1 MFNKLLGTWAAASLL
16 LFSPSVVT
24 LAAQV
29 STPQEQLNNG
39 LVQEGE
45 TTNGERTNLTSS
57 SSEIPTLESSSVE
70 SSTKPSESSTDVA
83 DKSSDTSQSTTQT
96 TSSSET
102 TASSEKKVKIA
113 AQAAATEVSTW
124 ADFVKAMKDTSVSA
138 IKVTADLTA
147 TSAGP
152 TVTRTVDVDFGSHTL
167 DLKGQTLTI
176 NTPGDVIIHN
186 LQLTGLTAGFL
197 GTGTGT
203 LELTDNFSSVAGN
216 AAGIAS
222 MKAGNV
228 IFDGVTMNYDRV
240 PDSKAT
246 TANPSIISTNFT
258 ITNKSVVVSDAQN
271 FFASGSAAG
280 GQVRIDGGSEVT
292 TNSNKDKTN
301 IATIWDIERQSDIWI
316 TDNSTVSLNGN
327 ATGDNGLMAI
337 VALKTTLN
345 VTGNSQLK
353 AIANNSSAVLLQSDG
368 GAFNV
373 DDHSS
378 IDLTSNGEKDNA
390 QATLRFKAVGNMS
403 FNVSNESK
411 VNIVKTSDSGTTK
424 FAPALRMLGG
434 NNKINVSSGADFI
447 VKRDTT
453 SQIGDPNGNGN
464 SQAIQ
469 YSLGT
474 GSGGD
479 TGNEFNLTGKNSSV
493 LIDSKTGPA
502 IDGSS
507 SGGVAGSDVDIT
519 AGAGTYFI
527 ARGNTKSA
535 DKGIFSAKKMNF
547 TMDDTNYFDF
557 RNNRVGGGLIFG
569 STDAGSKFSSK
580 NSDLAV
586 WNAGSDLDGNPTHQ
600 WFNVNFELS
609 GANFANLDSTD
620 NSQMQ
625 TQFGS
630 LTNYSRM
637 SANNQAAVLDEIRV
651 PTNADKYIYA
661 HASVPEG
668 KDELRDAYTGE
679 VQATIGVYDETGKE
693 VTQVKGESIG
703 DPLAVYGDAERKGI
717 IKIDAPDK
725 AFLKTGYTLK
735 VLDAWRG
742 VNDSGWIHQS
752 SPDELTKDTP
762 EVYDVTPADPVKLTS
777 GGDTV
782 APSAKEVTGTG
793 EAGDILDIFLN
804 GVNTGIETTVNEAGE
819 FTAALPAGL
828 KKGDFLQLF
837 LRDHA
842 GAAAVTNPP
851 LTNDSV
857 GNIEPA
863 TDMTYHDATFKEAKK
878 VQVNGSLEL
887 VSVPDTVDFGTQ
899 KVGTKTETYY
909 PNVSGKL
916 AISDTRGDG
925 KVPWQLTLKE
935 TEGLHSDTNDLSGLL
950 SYKNAQNTVQINQ
963 DNQVV
968 ETGSFDQDGL
978 LTISDQWGADNQD
991 KGLALTVPVGK
1002 QLLGDYK
1009 GTLSWTLENVPGN
1022 N

>member
-39 LVQEGE
+39 LVQEDE

-70 SSTKPSESSTDVA
+70 SSAKPSESSTDVA

-96 TSSSET
+96 TSSSDT

-124 ADFVKAMKDTSVSA
+124 ADFVKALKDTSVSA

-152 TVTRTVDVDFGSHTL
+152 TVTRAVDIDFDSHTL
-167 DLKGQTLTI
+167 DTKKYAAITV
-176 NTPGDVIIHN
+176 NTPGALTIHN
-186 LQLTGLTAGFL
+186 VQFTGVQGGFL
-197 GTGTGT
+197 ASGTGTVTLTGT
-203 LELTDNFSSVAGN
+203 FTSPDEN
-216 AAGIAS
+216 AARITAMEKGTVILDALKLNYNQVAYS
-222 MKAGNV
+222 SSDLAAISAG
-228 IFDGVTMNYDRV
+228 T
-240 PDSKAT
+240 
-246 TANPSIISTNFT
+246 FT
-258 ITNKSVVVSDAQN
+258 ITNGSTIVSNAQY
-271 FFASGSAAG
+271 FYYSGFQTSTRS
-280 GQVRIDGGSEVT
+280 QIVIDGQSKVT
-292 TNSNKDKTN
+292 TNSLRDGTN
-301 IATIWDIERQSDIWI
+301 TSGAIWNVEELSDIWI
-316 TDNSTVSLNGN
+316 KGGSTLEMHGN
-327 ATGDNGLMAI
+327 AHNKADSN
-337 VALKTTLN
+337 ALFGISRASGSTLN
-345 VTGNSQLK
+345 VTEGSHVK
-353 AIANNSSAVLLQSDG
+353 AVSDTASAILMQSAG
-368 GAFNV
+368 GSFNV
-373 DDHSS
+373 GGQSNL
-378 IDLTSNGEKDNA
+378 DLVSNGDNSA
-390 QATLRFKAVGNMS
+390 LEATLRFKVAGNMT
-403 FNVSNESK
+403 FNVDGNS
-411 VNIVKTSDSGTTK
+411 IIDITKTSDSGNTK
-424 FAPALRMLGG
+424 NAPAIRMYGG
-434 NNKINVSSGADFI
+434 SNKINVSGGSDFT
-447 VKRDTT
+447 VNRGVGNKV
-453 SQIGDPNGNGN
+453 GDPGSDGNN
-464 SQAIQ
+464 QAIQ
-469 YSLGT
+469 YT
-474 GSGGD
+474 SGN
-479 TGNEFNLTGKNSSV
+479 GNEFNLTDENSSV
-493 LIDSKTGPA
+493 SISSSAGPA
-502 IDGSS
+502 IDGS
-507 SGGVAGSDVDIT
+507 ASDMNIT
-519 AGAGTYFI
+519 AGKGTYFI
-527 ARGNTKSA
+527 ARGNTQSA
-535 DKGIFSAKKMNF
+535 TKGIFSGQLVNF
-547 TMDDTNYFDF
+547 SMDSIHYFDF
-557 RNNRVGGGLIFG
+557 RNNHVGGGLIFG
-569 STDAGSKFSSK
+569 NTDASSKFSSK

-586 WNAGSDLDGNPTHQ
+586 WTAGSDLDGDPVHQ
-600 WFNVNFELS
+600 WFDVTFGLS

-762 EVYDVTPADPVKLTS
+762 EVYDVTPADPVKLAS

-793 EAGDILDIFLN
+793 EAGDILDVFLN

-819 FTAALPAGL
+819 FTAALPTGL

-925 KVPWQLTLKE
+925 KVPWELTLKE

-978 LTISDQWGADNQD
+978 LTISDQWGEANHNN
-991 KGLALTVPVGK
+991 GLALTVPVGK